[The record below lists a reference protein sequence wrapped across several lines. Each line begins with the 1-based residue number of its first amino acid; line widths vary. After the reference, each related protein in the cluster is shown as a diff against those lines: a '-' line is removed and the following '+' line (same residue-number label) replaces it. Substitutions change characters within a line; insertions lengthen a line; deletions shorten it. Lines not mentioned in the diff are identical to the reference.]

1 MTNSSGEQFKKGLD
15 KSFSTIKLNSDTMID
30 LMSAKHDRNP

>member
-1 MTNSSGEQFKKGLD
+1 MINLLL
-15 KSFSTIKLNSDTMID
+15 TIAAVLFVFALLID